1 MKRLNIAYVTP
12 YDAKNV
18 HNWSGLGYY
27 IAKAIEKYVGNV
39 DYIGNLKTR
48 RYLKN
53 ELKRVISKV
62 IFNKQYISNLT
73 FKVVENYAEEIKNR
87 INGKAYDII
96 FCPGTVPVALL
107 KTNIPI
113 VFWADACQPGLLD
126 FYAPAERISKESI
139 NLGIKIEKLA
149 LQNSSLAIYASD
161 WAASIARD
169 YHHIDPAKV
178 KVVPFGANIEHNKS
192 IADIQKFIDIKSK
205 DICRLLFIGVDWK
218 RKGGDIAFNTAVE
231 LNNLGLKTELTIVG
245 CEPLI
250 NKPFPEF
257 VKSLGFISK
266 STEEG
271 KNRLSQLFEE
281 SHFLIVPSE
290 AEAYGLVFCEANSF
304 GVPAIS
310 RKLGGITTIIKD
322 NINGITF
329 NKDAETNEYVN
340 YIYNLMN
347 DFKEYKKL
355 SISSFNEFKTR
366 LNWDTAGQKVKE
378 LIEEML
384 NKKIKIE

>member
-322 NINGITF
+322 NVNGITF
-329 NKDAETNEYVN
+329 KKDADTNEYVN

-347 DFKEYKKL
+347 NFNEYKRL
-355 SISSFNEFKTR
+355 SFSSFNEYKTR
-366 LNWDTAGQKVKE
+366 LNWDTAGERVKE